1 MSIEYTLAEFELS
14 LARISLRPVTVAVP
28 SPGWWSLTQIV
39 LGGLL
44 LTYLLGWVQDFERVR
59 DLRVEPSLSPKV
71 IITKNQAWERVY
83 SRKARPRALATA
95 VPSRRHEEAH
105 LPNDLPDPAVLAM
118 LGF

>member
-1 MSIEYTLAEFELS
+1 MSFEYTLAEFEFS

-83 SRKARPRALATA
+83 PRKSRPRTLAAA
-95 VPSRRHEEAH
+95 VPSQRHEAGSPSE
-105 LPNDLPDPAVLAM
+105 DPPRQAVLAM
-118 LGF
+118 LDP